1 MKTIKIGERQIGK
14 GKACFIIAEVG
25 SNHDQKLSQAFQLI
39 DIAKEAGADAVK
51 FQSFSADKYYS
62 RQTPIAQYLKRFKLI
77 KPGESIRDLIERIQM
92 PREWH
97 QSLAQYCRK
106 TNIIFLSTSFDLE
119 VVDEL
124 ERVGVPAYKI
134 ASFEITHLPLL
145 ECVAAKGKPIILST
159 GMADL
164 ADIELALNTIY
175 KSGNRSVI
183 LLHCVVG
190 YPPKYR
196 DLNLRAIKT
205 MQQAFQLPIGF
216 SDHTLG
222 TISAVAAV
230 SLGACMIEKHFTL
243 SRKFFGPD
251 HPFALEP
258 GELRIMIKAI
268 RDTEKSLGSGIK
280 KRSASEEELYR
291 LGRRSLIANC
301 DILKG
306 TRITQQMLGVKR
318 PGYGIHPKM
327 INIVVGRIARA
338 DIRADDVLTWEKI

>member
-1 MKTIKIGERQIGK
+1 MKIIKIGERQIGA

-39 DIAKEAGADAVK
+39 DVAKKAGADAVK

-62 RQTPIAQYLKRFKLI
+62 RQTPIPKYLKKFKLI
-77 KPGESIRDLIERIQM
+77 KPGESMRDLIERIQI
-92 PREWH
+92 PKEWY
-97 QSLAQYCRK
+97 QSLAQYCREQ
-106 TNIIFLSTSFDLE
+106 NILFLSTPFNKKAI
-119 VVDEL
+119 DEL
-124 ERVGVPAYKI
+124 EYVGVPAYKI

-145 ECVAAKGKPIILST
+145 EYAATKGKPIILST

-164 ADIELALNTIY
+164 ADIELALNTIH
-175 KSGNRSVI
+175 KSGNRNII
-183 LLHCVVG
+183 LLHCAVG

-196 DLNLRAIKT
+196 DLNLRAIET
-205 MQQAFQLPIGF
+205 MRQAFQLPIGF

-243 SRKFFGPD
+243 NRRLSGPD

-258 GELRIMIKAI
+258 DELKIMIKAI

-291 LGRRSLIANC
+291 LGRRSLVANC
-301 DILKG
+301 NIPKG
-306 TRITQQMLGVKR
+306 TKVTRQMLGIKR

-327 INIVVGRIARA
+327 ISIVIGRIARTN
-338 DIRADDVLTWEKI
+338 IKADDILTWEKI